1 MPKGD
6 QAGAEQGAQARAEQG
21 DQARAEQ
28 GAQAGA
34 RKARAHSSNDLV
46 LVAGTQRH
54 RTCCMW
60 WG

>member
-6 QAGAEQGAQARAEQG
+6 QAGAEQGDQAGTEQG
-21 DQARAEQ
+21 GEAGAER
-28 GAQAGA
+28 GGEAGA